1 MSAPSLVERIEVM
14 EDEIKGLESAIDAQ
28 ERKFRAALAE
38 LENRLKGQ
46 TKPHAQMEKT
56 K

>member
-28 ERKFRAALAE
+28 ARKFGAALAK
-38 LENRLKGQ
+38 LESRLQGQ
-46 TKPHAQMEKT
+46 TKPHAQMEET